1 MEGGIKDMK
10 IKHYV
15 KSSLFYIL
23 VAVLV
28 VTIAASAII
37 LSLQNNK
44 IKKSQDNLN
53 TTNQELIEA
62 RKQLETAKKEL
73 ENSKVTQSKLQKKL
87 EQANNQNKKLENEN
101 KNYKKEIEK
110 LSAKKKAEVEKLTAE
125 QNSPQSKYPKPTKV
139 CYLTFDDG
147 PSDNTLK
154 ILKILDKYDAKA
166 TFFVIGTNSKLEY
179 LTKIDKAG
187 HAIGL
192 HSNTHDYSKIY
203 KSRSAFF
210 KDINALS
217 KKIDKNIGIK
227 PMIMRFPGG
236 SNNTVSKKYK
246 KGIMSDLTTQV
257 QIKGYAYFDWNVDSG
272 DASGHNVPAS
282 RITKNVLNQAKNK
295 NSICVLMHDT
305 GAKGTT
311 VKALPD
317 ILDGLKKQGYKF
329 EVLTEETYGY
339 HYKVNN

>member
-1 MEGGIKDMK
+1 MQIKR
-10 IKHYV
+10 YV
-15 KSSLFYIL
+15 KSSLFYI
-23 VAVLV
+23 VAALLV
-28 VTIAASAII
+28 VTVTASAIT
-37 LSLQNNK
+37 LSLQNK
-44 IKKSQDNLN
+44 QIKKSQDNL
-53 TTNQELIEA
+53 TTANQELIEA
-62 RKQLETAKKEL
+62 KKELETAKKEL
-73 ENSKVTQSKLQKKL
+73 EDSKTAQSKLKKKL
-87 EQANNQNKKLENEN
+87 QQATTENEKLENEN

-110 LSAKKKAEVEKLTAE
+110 LSARKKAEVEKLTAK
-125 QNSPQSKYPKPTKV
+125 QNSPQSKYPKATKV

-166 TFFVIGTNSKLEY
+166 TFFVIGGAKLEY
-179 LTKIDKAG
+179 LPKIEKAG

-192 HSNTHDYSKIY
+192 HSNTHEYSKIY
-203 KSRSAFF
+203 KSETAFF
-210 KDINALS
+210 KDLNKLS
-217 KKIDKNIGIK
+217 KKIDKKIGVK

-246 KGIMSDLTTQV
+246 KGIMTDLTTQV

-282 RITKNVLNQAKNK
+282 RITKNVLTQAKNK

-305 GAKGTT
+305 AAKGTT

>member
-1 MEGGIKDMK
+1 MVIKR
-10 IKHYV
+10 YV
-15 KSSLFYIL
+15 KTSLFYIVVAAL
-23 VAVLV
+23 VA
-28 VTIAASAII
+28 TIAASAVT
-37 LSLQNNK
+37 LVVKNNQ
-44 IKKSQDNLN
+44 IKKSQNDLT

-62 RKQLETAKKEL
+62 KKQLETAKKEL
-73 ENSKVTQSKLQKKL
+73 EDSKTAQSKLEKRL
-87 EQANNQNKKLENEN
+87 EQAKSENQKLENEN

-110 LSAKKKAEVEKLTAE
+110 LSAKKRAEVEKLTAK

-154 ILKILDKYDAKA
+154 ILKILKKYDAKA
-166 TFFVIGTNSKLEY
+166 TFFVIGTAKLEY
-179 LTKIDKAG
+179 LPKIEKAG

-192 HSNTHDYSKIY
+192 HSNTHEYSKIY
-203 KSRSAFF
+203 KSETAFF
-210 KDINALS
+210 KDINKLS
-217 KKIDKNIGIK
+217 KKIENKIGVK
-227 PMIMRFPGG
+227 TMLLRFPGG
-236 SNNTVSKKYK
+236 SNNLVSKKYK

-305 GAKGTT
+305 AAKGTT
-311 VKALPD
+311 VKALPG

-329 EVLTEETYGY
+329 EVLTEKTYGY

>member
-1 MEGGIKDMK
+1 MK
-10 IKHYV
+10 IKRYV
-15 KSSLFYIL
+15 KSSLFYI
-23 VAVLV
+23 VAALLV
-28 VTIAASAII
+28 VTITASAVA
-37 LSLQNNK
+37 LSIQNKN
-44 IKKSQDNLN
+44 IKKGQNDLN

-62 RKQLETAKKEL
+62 RKELANTKKEL
-73 ENSKVTQSKLQKKL
+73 EDSKTEQGKLKKKL
-87 EQANNQNKKLENEN
+87 EQANTKNEKLENEN

-110 LSAKKKAEVEKLTAE
+110 LSSSKKAEVEKLTAK
-125 QNSPQSKYPKPTKV
+125 QNSPQSKYPKATKV

-154 ILKILDKYDAKA
+154 ILKILDEYDAKA
-166 TFFVIGTNSKLEY
+166 TFFVIGKNSKLQY
-179 LTKIDKAG
+179 LEKIDKAG

-203 KSRSAFF
+203 SSRSAFF
-210 KDINALS
+210 KDIEALA
-217 KKIDKNIGIK
+217 KKIDKKVGIN
-227 PMIMRFPGG
+227 PTIMRFPGG
-236 SNNTVSKKYK
+236 SNNTISKNYK

-257 QIKGYAYFDWNVDSG
+257 QIKGYSYFDWNVDSG
-272 DASGHNVPAS
+272 DASGRNVPAS

-305 GAKGTT
+305 AAKNTT

>member
-1 MEGGIKDMK
+1 MK
-10 IKHYV
+10 IKRYV
-15 KSSLFYIL
+15 KSTVFYFVAIL
-23 VAVLV
+23 LLV
-28 VTIAASAII
+28 TVTASAITLGYKNKQI
-37 LSLQNNK
+37 KTQEGKLSSTSEQL
-44 IKKSQDNLN
+44 KSTEEDLAKVK
-53 TTNQELIEA
+53 QELA
-62 RKQLETAKKEL
+62 KQKAEKE
-73 ENSKVTQSKLQKKL
+73 KLSKKL
-87 EQANNQNKKLENEN
+87 EQTEKANQKLENEN

-110 LSAKKKAEVEKLTAE
+110 LSAKKKAEVKKATAK

-166 TFFVIGTNSKLEY
+166 TFFVIGTNSKLQY
-179 LTKIDKAG
+179 LPKIKAAG

-203 KSRSAFF
+203 KSESAFF
-210 KDINALS
+210 KDINKLS
-217 KKIDKNIGIK
+217 NKIEKKIGEKT
-227 PMIMRFPGG
+227 MLLRFPGG
-236 SNNTVSKKYK
+236 SNNTVSKKYR
-246 KGIMSDLTTQV
+246 KGIMTELTTEV

-272 DASGHNVPAS
+272 DASGNRVPAS
-282 RITKNVLNQAKNK
+282 RITRNVLNQAKNK

-305 GAKGTT
+305 AAKSTT
-311 VKALPD
+311 VEALPK
-317 ILDGLKKQGYKF
+317 IIEGLKKQGYKF

>member
-1 MEGGIKDMK
+1 MK
-10 IKHYV
+10 IKRYV
-15 KSSLFYIL
+15 KSTLFYVVSAL
-23 VAVLV
+23 LV
-28 VTIAASAII
+28 VSIGVSVFAVTTINRKNEEIESKNEQIKTASQQLNETKQKLAEETEAKEK
-37 LSLQNNK
+37 LS
-44 IKKSQDNLN
+44 
-53 TTNQELIEA
+53 
-62 RKQLETAKKEL
+62 
-73 ENSKVTQSKLQKKL
+73 KKL
-87 EQANNQNKKLENEN
+87 EQTEEENKKLENAN

-110 LSAKKKAEVEKLTAE
+110 LSAKKKTEVKKKTAK
-125 QNSPQSKYPKPTKV
+125 QNSPQSKYPKATKT

-154 ILKILDKYDAKA
+154 ILKILKEFDAKA

-179 LTKIDKAG
+179 LKKIEKSG

-203 KSRSAFF
+203 KSTDAFF
-210 KDINALS
+210 KDIDKLS
-217 KKIDKNIGIK
+217 KKIDKQIGIK
-227 PMIMRFPGG
+227 TKLLRFPGG
-236 SNNTVSKKYK
+236 SNNTVSKNYK
-246 KGIMSDLTTQV
+246 KGVMTDLTTEV

-272 DASGHNVPAS
+272 DASGVRVAAS
-282 RITKNVLNQAKNK
+282 RITRNVLNQAKNK

-305 GAKGTT
+305 AAKTTT

-317 ILDGLKKQGYKF
+317 ILHGLKKQGYKF

>member
-1 MEGGIKDMK
+1 MK
-10 IKHYV
+10 IKRYV
-15 KSSLFYIL
+15 KSSLFYI
-23 VAVLV
+23 VAALLV
-28 VTIAASAII
+28 VTVTASAIT
-37 LSLQNNK
+37 LSVQNNK

-53 TTNQELIEA
+53 TTSQELVAA

-73 ENSKVTQSKLQKKL
+73 EDSKTAQSKLKKKL
-87 EQANNQNKKLENEN
+87 EQANTENKKLENEN

-110 LSAKKKAEVEKLTAE
+110 LNAKKKAEVEKLTAK
-125 QNSPQSKYPKPTKV
+125 QNSPQSKYPKATKV

-166 TFFVIGTNSKLEY
+166 TFFVIGTAKLEY
-179 LTKIDKAG
+179 LPKIEKAG

-192 HSNTHDYSKIY
+192 HSNTHEYSKIY
-203 KSRSAFF
+203 KSETAFF
-210 KDINALS
+210 KDINKLS
-217 KKIDKNIGIK
+217 KKVEKKIGVK
-227 PMIMRFPGG
+227 TMLLRFPGG
-236 SNNTVSKKYK
+236 SNNTVSKNYK
-246 KGIMSDLTTQV
+246 KGVMSDLTTQV

-282 RITKNVLNQAKNK
+282 RITKNVLRQAKNK

-305 GAKGTT
+305 AAKGTT

-317 ILDGLKKQGYKF
+317 ILEGLKKQGYKF
-329 EVLTEETYGY
+329 EALTEETYGY

>member
-1 MEGGIKDMK
+1 MK
-10 IKHYV
+10 IKRYV
-15 KSSLFYIL
+15 KSSLFYF
-23 VAVLV
+23 
-28 VTIAASAII
+28 VTGLLLLTVMISII
-37 LSLQNNK
+37 SSSVKNSK
-44 IKKSQDNLN
+44 MKKSEAKLSVTSAQLVETEEKLNEAQKKLEDN
-53 TTNQELIEA
+53 EA
-62 RKQLETAKKEL
+62 ARD
-73 ENSKVTQSKLQKKL
+73 KLKKKL
-87 EQANNQNKKLENEN
+87 EQAEKANKKLENEN

-110 LSAKKKAEVEKLTAE
+110 LSADRKAEVEKLTAE

-154 ILKILDKYDAKA
+154 ILKILKKYDAKA
-166 TFFVIGTNSKLEY
+166 TFFVIGSNSKFEY
-179 LTKIDKAG
+179 LPKIDKAG

-192 HSNTHDYSKIY
+192 HSNSHEYGKIY
-203 KSRSAFF
+203 KSRKAFF
-210 KDINALS
+210 DDINTLA
-217 KKIDKNIGIK
+217 KKIEKKVGLK

-236 SNNTVSKKYK
+236 SNNTISKQYR

-257 QIKGYAYFDWNVDSG
+257 KIKGYAYFDWNVDSG
-272 DASGHNVPAS
+272 DASGHNVSPS
-282 RITKNVLNQAKNK
+282 RIKNNVLTQAKNK

-305 GAKGTT
+305 AAKSTT
-311 VKALPD
+311 VKALPS

>member
-1 MEGGIKDMK
+1 MKGDEDMQVK
-10 IKHYV
+10 RYV
-15 KSSLFYIL
+15 KTTFFNI
-23 VAVLV
+23 VAVLLL
-28 VTIAASAII
+28 VTITASAIT
-37 LSLQNNK
+37 LSVKNNQ
-44 IKKSQDNLN
+44 IKKSRDDLSAVNE
-53 TTNQELIEA
+53 ELVETK
-62 RKQLETAKKEL
+62 KQLADAKKEL
-73 ENSKVTQSKLQKKL
+73 EDSQTAQSKLKKKL
-87 EQANNQNKKLENEN
+87 QQATDENEKLENEN
-101 KNYKKEIEK
+101 KNYKNEIEK
-110 LSAKKKAEVEKLTAE
+110 LSAGKKAEVEKLTAE
-125 QNSPQSKYPKPTKV
+125 QNSPQSKYPKATKV

-147 PSDNTLK
+147 PSKNTLE

-179 LTKIDKAG
+179 ISKIDKAG

-192 HSNTHDYSKIY
+192 HSNTHNYGKIY
-203 KSRSAFF
+203 SSRSAFF
-210 KDINALS
+210 NDINTLS
-217 KKIDKNIGIK
+217 EKIDKRIGIK
-227 PMIMRFPGG
+227 PKIMRFPGG
-236 SNNTVSKKYK
+236 SNNTVSRNYK

-272 DASGHNVPAS
+272 DASGNNVPAS
-282 RITKNVLNQAKNK
+282 RITQNVLTQAKNK

-305 GAKGTT
+305 AAKGTT

>member
-1 MEGGIKDMK
+1 MK
-10 IKHYV
+10 IKRYV
-15 KSSLFYIL
+15 RSYLFFAVVIL
-23 VAVLV
+23 LV
-28 VTIAASAII
+28 ISIGVSAFAFVKIDNKNEEIAKGKEQ
-37 LSLQNNK
+37 LK
-44 IKKSQDNLN
+44 
-53 TTNQELIEA
+53 TTSEFLDKTEQELE
-62 RKQLETAKKEL
+62 KEKAEKDSL
-73 ENSKVTQSKLQKKL
+73 SKKL
-87 EQANNQNKKLENEN
+87 TQAEKENKRLENEN

-110 LSAKKKAEVEKLTAE
+110 LSAKKKAEVEKKTAK
-125 QNSPQSKYPKPTKV
+125 QNSPQSKYPKPTKT

-179 LTKIDKAG
+179 LPKIKAAG

-203 KSRSAFF
+203 KSRTNFF
-210 KDINALS
+210 DDINKLS
-217 KKIDKNIGIK
+217 AKIEAKIGEK
-227 PMIMRFPGG
+227 TMLLRFPGG

-246 KGIMSDLTTQV
+246 KGIMTDLTTQV

-272 DASGHNVPAS
+272 DASGNNVPAS
-282 RITKNVLNQAKNK
+282 RITKNVLKQAKNK

-305 GAKGTT
+305 AAKGTT

-317 ILDGLKKQGYKF
+317 IIEGLKKQGYKF

>member
-1 MEGGIKDMK
+1 MK
-10 IKHYV
+10 IKRYV
-15 KSSLFYIL
+15 RSTLFYVVAALL
-23 VAVLV
+23 VIS
-28 VTIAASAII
+28 VTVSAITLSYKNKQIKAQNDEINTTSEQLKTAEQELANAQKEIAAQKQAKEK
-37 LSLQNNK
+37 LS
-44 IKKSQDNLN
+44 
-53 TTNQELIEA
+53 
-62 RKQLETAKKEL
+62 
-73 ENSKVTQSKLQKKL
+73 KKL
-87 EQANNQNKKLENEN
+87 EQTEKANQKLENEN

-110 LSAKKKAEVEKLTAE
+110 LSAKKKAEVKKTTAK

-154 ILKILDKYDAKA
+154 ILKILDEYDAKA
-166 TFFVIGTNSKLEY
+166 TFFVIGRGNLDYLPKIKSK
-179 LTKIDKAG
+179 G

-192 HSNTHDYSKIY
+192 HSNTHEYSQIY
-203 KSRSAFF
+203 KSEKAFF

-217 KKIDKNIGIK
+217 KKIEKKIGEK

-236 SNNTVSKKYK
+236 SNNTVSKKYR
-246 KGIMSDLTTQV
+246 KGIMSDLTTEV

-272 DASGHNVPAS
+272 DASGINVPAS
-282 RITKNVLNQAKNK
+282 RIKNNVLKQAKNK

-311 VKALPD
+311 VKALPG
-317 ILDGLKKQGYKF
+317 ILDGLKKQGYTF

>member
-1 MEGGIKDMK
+1 MK
-10 IKHYV
+10 IKRYV
-15 KSSLFYIL
+15 RSTLFYAVAIL
-23 VAVLV
+23 LAVTVLIS
-28 VTIAASAII
+28 TIALVYKNNQIKTKNDTITATSEQLKSAEE
-37 LSLQNNK
+37 
-44 IKKSQDNLN
+44 
-53 TTNQELIEA
+53 ELA
-62 RKQLETAKKEL
+62 KAKKEL
-73 ENSKVTQSKLQKKL
+73 AEQKETKDKLSKKL
-87 EQANNQNKKLENEN
+87 EQAEKANKKLENEN

-110 LSAKKKAEVEKLTAE
+110 LSAKKKAEVKKTTAK

-166 TFFVIGTNSKLEY
+166 TFFVIGRGKLDY
-179 LTKIDKAG
+179 LTKIKAKG

-192 HSNTHDYSKIY
+192 HSNTHEYSQIY
-203 KSRSAFF
+203 RSEKAFF
-210 KDINALS
+210 KDINTLS
-217 KKIDKNIGIK
+217 KKIEKKIGEK
-227 PMIMRFPGG
+227 TMLLRFPGG
-236 SNNTVSKKYK
+236 SNNTVSKKYRR
-246 KGIMSDLTTQV
+246 GIMTDLTTEV

-272 DASGHNVPAS
+272 DASGNNVPAS
-282 RITKNVLNQAKNK
+282 RITRNVLRQAKNK

-305 GAKGTT
+305 AAKGTT
-311 VKALPD
+311 VKALPG